1 MLKHMDI
8 YYNTWTN
15 SQIYYIT
22 KPAITLIN
30 WTLTSKPGHSLLNL
44 DAKNKKCI
52 KQLQKPCHQLMET
65 SQMSVHHQD

>member
-15 SQIYYIT
+15 SHIYYIT

-30 WTLTSKPGHSLLNL
+30 WTLTSKPGC
-44 DAKNKKCI
+44 KK
-52 KQLQKPCHQLMET
+52 QKMHKTITKTLSSINGDFSDVCPPPGLRT
-65 SQMSVHHQD
+65 ILVS